1 MRKTLFLISAVSA
14 LCAAAPAAAQWS
26 NQYGLDT
33 SFDARIGQLQTRLDA
48 GVRAGSVDRRQAWRL
63 SQQLRDLAR
72 LEDRYSMNG
81 FTRFERED
89 LQQRIRSFRAGLR
102 VADGGSYDRYERY
115 GSWSD
120 YDRYD
125 GRYQGRGGPYEEVV
139 CERRSGLGGV
149 LDSLT
154 GRENCYAIGDRV
166 GSGLYAVPSDYSDRY
181 RDRGG
186 VYYRSDG
193 RNVYEI
199 DARTNTVIQIH
210 RMPR

>member
-14 LCAAAPAAAQWS
+14 LCVAAPAAAQWA

-89 LQQRIRSFRAGLR
+89 LQQRIRSFRSELR
-102 VADGGSYDRYERY
+102 VADRGSYDRYERY
-115 GSWSD
+115 GSWND

-125 GRYQGRGGPYEEVV
+125 GFNQGRGGPYEEVV

-166 GSGLYAVPSDYSDRY
+166 GSGLYAVPSDYGDRY

-199 DARTNTVIQIH
+199 DARTNTVIQVH
-210 RMPR
+210 RPR